1 MTLPFSDKPE
11 KSRVY
16 NDLKTLDLDELTGDQ
31 FDALRASMKSE
42 GVNGLEDEYR
52 RLVLLQMAGNIFPT
66 GAPFGRLQILQ
77 ADLTAAGTEEL
88 FTPGPGEVW
97 MITNVLQLSTYTGF
111 SFGIIRV
118 KDNENGKVINIVDST
133 TTGTRIIGINE
144 PQYFGYGNELQAT
157 AGGTATGGTTSYL
170 VSIMRIR

>member
-66 GAPFGRLQILQ
+66 GAPFGRLQIVQ
-77 ADLTAAGTEEL
+77 ADLSDAGVETI
-88 FTPGPGEVW
+88 FIPGPGEVW
-97 MITNVLQLSTYTGF
+97 TITNALQLNTYTGW

-118 KDNENGKVINIVDST
+118 KDIETNRTINITDST
-133 TTGTRIIGINE
+133 TAGNRILPINE
-144 PQYFGYGNELQAT
+144 PQYFGYGNELNVQ
-157 AGGTATGGTTSYL
+157 TGGTGTGGTCSYL
-170 VSIMRIR
+170 VSIMRVR

>member
-16 NDLKTLDLDELTGDQ
+16 NDLKTLDLDELTGEQ
-31 FDALRASMKSE
+31 FDVLRASIKSE

-66 GAPFGRLQILQ
+66 GAPFGRLQVIST
-77 ADLTAAGTEEL
+77 DFTDAGNTDV

-97 MITNVLQLSTYTGF
+97 TLTNCQQLSTYTGF
-111 SFGIIRV
+111 SFGVVRIRDLESGEIINV
-118 KDNENGKVINIVDST
+118 ADST
-133 TTGTRIIGINE
+133 NTGSRILEVNE
-144 PQYFGYGNELQAT
+144 PQYFGYGNALNIQI
-157 AGGTATGGTTSYL
+157 GGTGTGGTTTYNN
-170 VSIMRIR
+170 SIMRVR